1 MEIDKKMVEYVAEL
15 SKLRLSEEE
24 KELMGKDLTRVLQYM
39 EVLNRLD
46 TKDVLPLTHVSGVE
60 NVFREDVAA
69 DSFGRDKILQ
79 NAIAVADGCFKVPQT
94 VE

>member
-1 MEIDKKMVEYVAEL
+1 MEIDRKMVEYVAEL
-15 SKLRLSEEE
+15 SKLRLTDEE
-24 KELMGKDLTRVLQYM
+24 KDLMGKDLTRVLKYM

-46 TKDVLPLTHVSGVE
+46 TENVQPLTHVSGVE
-60 NVFREDVAA
+60 NVFREDVASE
-69 DSFGRDKILQ
+69 SFGRDKILQ